1 MCIWRSVWRGRMQG
15 DHLLMVDLAE
25 RSVSMKSKAFVCLL
39 LAALLQLSALAVS
52 APRVTFSCQKKN
64 TGSGLFLDIR
74 NDGPDTLPKDT
85 RIYYYYRTS
94 PLSAT
99 ITGHYVLN
107 CEMRKGDVISACLTG
122 DTQTPIVECG
132 CSLRPMIARP
142 PRVTTRQG

>member
-1 MCIWRSVWRGRMQG
+1 
-15 DHLLMVDLAE
+15 
-25 RSVSMKSKAFVCLL
+25 MKSKAFICLL
-39 LAALLQLSALAVS
+39 LTVLLQLSTLAVS

-94 PLSAT
+94 PSAVT
-99 ITGHYVLN
+99 VTGSYVVN
-107 CEMRKGDVISACLTG
+107 CDLMKGDVISACLKG

-132 CSLRPMIARP
+132 CSLRPILPRP
-142 PRVTTRQG
+142 GRPTTTRQE